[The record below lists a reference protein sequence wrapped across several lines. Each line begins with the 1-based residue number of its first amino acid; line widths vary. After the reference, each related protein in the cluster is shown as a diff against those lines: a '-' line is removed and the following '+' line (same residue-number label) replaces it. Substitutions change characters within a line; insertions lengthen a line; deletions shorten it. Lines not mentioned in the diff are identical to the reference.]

1 MQLDARHEIAIAF
14 ANMMDLQLRFIKS
27 FMSHTV
33 LLNSGTLMFGF
44 GSTFFSRV
52 FGAVDSDDDGF
63 MPVDSAAEFGSS
75 FVAKGHTHQGSQ
87 RRGGVV
93 EETPSRSHAAS
104 DSRESHQKSDDENIE
119 KSVEPTTETT
129 STRTLLFKVLE
140 MQMEETE
147 SVDYLSNVLNW
158 KAEPFVGKRPLCP
171 SVQFGPYTLPELI
184 DAVKSAAD
192 ASGFATYPF
201 RGARKSKTSCSI
213 KFGCDHGR
221 LRYGQEKDAISKKS
235 RDFVKDMEEV
245 VHDQPGKRRR
255 PRKRGGYKRSK
266 TQRHR
271 VKNKECP
278 FTLCLRSCGEKWC
291 ADTPCKWTLNGD
303 SRCCSCYEHRNHCN
317 RPFRSRMSD
326 EIRSHIIENGETMLI
341 SDLVSNIFKKFS
353 VEVTCDQVKYILRKN
368 SIKNLSS
375 AGAQRFRAGGA
386 VDAMKYLLATEASDI
401 RLLLIN
407 CETGS
412 WFTAK
417 PDDKRCEKISL
428 SPYDI
433 PKNKLSHT
441 DPTREIMIEGS
452 KYIVWVAAWN
462 YGGES
467 ELFSAYPHVVQMDC
481 IHGVTSSTDGF
492 NAVGVD
498 GNGHNIQLLRA
509 FIGNQDSYVFGWLF
523 NVAFPELVPMYKSIR
538 VFFLDGCKAMNAA
551 LRQACCI
558 GQPFENAK
566 IFRCIFHFIIKA
578 FEDKFG
584 CGDSGAWQSHVKKL
598 MFGLRRCESHDEFT
612 ACSEFSMRV
621 IALLPALGSSRSLLR
636 ANVLSFVQRRID
648 CSKLWVLMH
657 QLKLPT
663 RGCTSTSRVEGTH
676 GRDRVDDR
684 ITARNSWGTTVK
696 RNTERSKRRQRARI
710 AWARR
715 QLGSQLL
722 RSPMNPDESVFTK
735 NDLETMDAVM
745 FPWAV
750 ESVEEQAA
758 LGMRLKV
765 IFTKKGTSLQ
775 TNSRDTSRTKP
786 SSGEFK
792 VWYEDSDG
800 SNDDG
805 DDFSFNDA
813 DISDVSD
820 TSESSSSGDDN
831 DSDSS
836 REESP
841 TKKKSS
847 HCDHDHQDSSSE
859 DQDSSSEDVDDGTK
873 TPFNVDEFF
882 EQCDA
887 APLEGCT
894 KFHWTKVRT
903 VMVVPLY
910 DDAQRNTG
918 KYLLH
923 CNCGFPT
930 RIGVVC
936 RHIFAV
942 LFHMLC
948 NLLRT
953 DPTSDSDE
961 SETVDPKSI
970 DWSSISNFS
979 LSDLCNMDIVS
990 KVKYHAALHGR
1001 GNLFKLSTN
1010 AFYPT
1015 IPCKVAQDF
1024 FRQYDPLP
1032 KLEQNIPENGLP
1044 RDEHDVD
1051 CPESDAHPKAAA
1063 SNEANADTVNRRE
1076 IQPTEFGVSKIL
1088 TDTWNFTHRFNITGK
1103 NTARKLIRQRC
1114 LELQNEIKAM
1124 ETHAVRSEDLRRHF
1138 SKRDM
1143 FNGNAQRRR
1152 DSQ

>member
-1 MQLDARHEIAIAF
+1 
-14 ANMMDLQLRFIKS
+14 
-27 FMSHTV
+27 
-33 LLNSGTLMFGF
+33 
-44 GSTFFSRV
+44 
-52 FGAVDSDDDGF
+52 
-63 MPVDSAAEFGSS
+63 
-75 FVAKGHTHQGSQ
+75 
-87 RRGGVV
+87 
-93 EETPSRSHAAS
+93 
-104 DSRESHQKSDDENIE
+104 
-119 KSVEPTTETT
+119 
-129 STRTLLFKVLE
+129 
-140 MQMEETE
+140 
-147 SVDYLSNVLNW
+147 
-158 KAEPFVGKRPLCP
+158 
-171 SVQFGPYTLPELI
+171 
-184 DAVKSAAD
+184 
-192 ASGFATYPF
+192 
-201 RGARKSKTSCSI
+201 
-213 KFGCDHGR
+213 
-221 LRYGQEKDAISKKS
+221 
-235 RDFVKDMEEV
+235 
-245 VHDQPGKRRR
+245 
-255 PRKRGGYKRSK
+255 
-266 TQRHR
+266 
-271 VKNKECP
+271 
-278 FTLCLRSCGEKWC
+278 
-291 ADTPCKWTLNGD
+291 
-303 SRCCSCYEHRNHCN
+303 
-317 RPFRSRMSD
+317 
-326 EIRSHIIENGETMLI
+326 
-341 SDLVSNIFKKFS
+341 
-353 VEVTCDQVKYILRKN
+353 
-368 SIKNLSS
+368 
-375 AGAQRFRAGGA
+375 
-386 VDAMKYLLATEASDI
+386 
-401 RLLLIN
+401 
-407 CETGS
+407 
-412 WFTAK
+412 
-417 PDDKRCEKISL
+417 
-428 SPYDI
+428 
-433 PKNKLSHT
+433 
-441 DPTREIMIEGS
+441 
-452 KYIVWVAAWN
+452 
-462 YGGES
+462 
-467 ELFSAYPHVVQMDC
+467 
-481 IHGVTSSTDGF
+481 
-492 NAVGVD
+492 
-498 GNGHNIQLLRA
+498 
-509 FIGNQDSYVFGWLF
+509 
-523 NVAFPELVPMYKSIR
+523 
-538 VFFLDGCKAMNAA
+538 
-551 LRQACCI
+551 
-558 GQPFENAK
+558 
-566 IFRCIFHFIIKA
+566 
-578 FEDKFG
+578 
-584 CGDSGAWQSHVKKL
+584 
-598 MFGLRRCESHDEFT
+598 
-612 ACSEFSMRV
+612 
-621 IALLPALGSSRSLLR
+621 
-636 ANVLSFVQRRID
+636 
-648 CSKLWVLMH
+648 
-657 QLKLPT
+657 
-663 RGCTSTSRVEGTH
+663 
-676 GRDRVDDR
+676 
-684 ITARNSWGTTVK
+684 
-696 RNTERSKRRQRARI
+696 
-710 AWARR
+710 
-715 QLGSQLL
+715 
-722 RSPMNPDESVFTK
+722 MNPDESVFTK

-831 DSDSS
+831 ESDSS

-859 DQDSSSEDVDDGTK
+859 DQDSGSEDVDDGTK